1 MAYTTPNA
9 AQVPGDI
16 ITSAIWNALQNNIL
30 YLKGAAG
37 TIAFDAG
44 ATFSGVVTATAGIVA
59 TTISASGLIK
69 TAGGI
74 VSAGVISGADWLD
87 LTGDTPHILIHSSGS
102 GRLRFVV
109 GGLSYGQLAAD
120 ASDTFLD
127 FGGANK
133 RLIIRSEVEG
143 TNVIYM
149 QSGGISFVGAQTVD
163 GVDVSALNTAY
174 SGHAGGTAK
183 AQHTGGTGL
192 VFTELD
198 STAKEVSS
206 TGAYED
212 WDINA
217 IIPTGTLWVYI
228 KCSNVTA
235 ADTFALGVRTNGS
248 SLTRDYITAPGT
260 SFVLPVVADANRI
273 IDIAS
278 FADGTNHAQFV
289 VVGYVA

>member
-109 GGLSYGQLAAD
+109 GGLSYGQIAAD

-163 GVDVSALNTAY
+163 GVDVSALHKAGSYTGTSGARQITVGFATKWATICRATVGADTDNEYSVYAMSGQAVWTTVLHMSGGLGHGYAGTPYLHGTDGFVVNTNYGNDSGVPYFYIAY
-174 SGHAGGTAK
+174 GQGTA
-183 AQHTGGTGL
+183 
-192 VFTELD
+192 
-198 STAKEVSS
+198 
-206 TGAYED
+206 
-212 WDINA
+212 
-217 IIPTGTLWVYI
+217 
-228 KCSNVTA
+228 
-235 ADTFALGVRTNGS
+235 
-248 SLTRDYITAPGT
+248 
-260 SFVLPVVADANRI
+260 
-273 IDIAS
+273 
-278 FADGTNHAQFV
+278 
-289 VVGYVA
+289 